1 MNKRAIDLS
10 LIFSTPIWTT
20 IVPNYKEINEKMY
33 NYINILR
40 SNDSKGLIRSNLIG
54 WNSQNF
60 NLKDPGPQFFIN
72 SKL

>member
-40 SNDSKGLIRSNLIG
+40 SNDSKGLIRSNLI
-54 WNSQNF
+54 
-60 NLKDPGPQFFIN
+60 
-72 SKL
+72 